1 MRIPFRRH
9 HASLAAGLA
18 ALLAASG
25 ACRAA
30 RSVDACR
37 DCSVLLVSIDTL
49 RADRLPAYGYAS
61 GSTPNLDA
69 LARRGIVFDEAY
81 SHCPLTLPAHAALF
95 TGLLPPH
102 NGVRDNVG
110 FSLKDTHRTLAT
122 RFRAAGWSTGAAVSA
137 YVLRR
142 QTGIAAGFDFYE
154 DAIESAG
161 AVESLASVQR
171 DGAVSVEELGRW
183 IESRGKKRFFA
194 FLHLYEP
201 HTPYTPPER
210 FQGRDPYDGEI
221 AYADELVGRLLQRVL
236 KDDRLLVAVTSDHGE
251 GLGDHGEQEH
261 GIFLYREAVR
271 IPFILRLPGDARA
284 GTRVG
289 GTTAQVDI
297 AATLLDLAGLPTD
310 GLDGVSARPQL
321 AGQPPGVRRVYSET
335 FYPRYHF
342 GWSELLAVTED
353 RFRYVHAPRP
363 EMFDLSRDP
372 SEKQDV
378 AASRPAA
385 VASMSAWLAQ
395 QADAVP
401 AAPEEVPPETR
412 ERLQAL
418 GYIGANPTVAAG
430 GDLADPKDK
439 IAAYEDLKRALAL
452 RQSGKDEE
460 AVVAFRKV
468 LADNPGMIDA
478 WETLGYTLIRL
489 GRTREGIEAVDRAL
503 RMDPLRTTAHLAL
516 AKVYALEGR
525 DSLALQHAQIASDR
539 DPALGNETL
548 AQLMM
553 DRGDL
558 PRAVAYARKSV
569 EADPQRIM
577 SRFILGVAAQRAGR
591 YEEALGEFRQ
601 AEESKRRQR
610 RVVVRNLH
618 ANMADCL
625 ARLGREPEA
634 EREFLAELEAIP
646 HSEEARVGLAMLYR
660 SQGRDGEARAALAGI
675 VTSLPRPGPEAFLK
689 VVQTFTALGDKEAAT
704 EWAARGRAQFPS
716 DARFR

>member
-1 MRIPFRRH
+1 MRFDAPDATLAI
-9 HASLAAGLA
+9 ALAAITLVVTT
-18 ALLAASG
+18 
-25 ACRAA
+25 ACRS
-30 RSVDACR
+30 RSSVDTCR

-49 RADRLPAYGYAS
+49 RADHLPAYGYAA

-69 LARRGIVFDEAY
+69 LARRGIVFENVY

-122 RFRAAGWSTGAAVSA
+122 RFHAAGWRTGAAVSA

-142 QTGIAAGFDFYE
+142 QTGIGAGFDFYE

-183 IESRGKKRFFA
+183 VESQGNERFLA

-201 HTPYTPPER
+201 HSPYTPPER
-210 FQGRDPYDGEI
+210 FRGRDPYDGEI
-221 AYADELVGRLLQRVL
+221 AYADELVGRMLQRVD
-236 KDDRLLVAVTSDHGE
+236 KHPRILVVVTSDHGE

-271 IPFILRLPGDARA
+271 VPLILRLPGDARA

-310 GLDGVSARPQL
+310 GLDGLSARPQL
-321 AGQPPGVRRVYSET
+321 AGGPPAVRRVYSET

-342 GWSELLAVTED
+342 GWSELLAVSDD
-353 RFRYVHAPRP
+353 RFRYVRAPRP
-363 EMFDLSRDP
+363 EMFDLASDP
-372 SEKQDV
+372 GEKRDV

-385 VASMSAWLAQ
+385 AASMSAWLAQ
-395 QADAVP
+395 QADAGP
-401 AAPEEVPPETR
+401 PAPEEVPIETR

-418 GYIGANPTVAAG
+418 GYIGANPAVATG

-439 IAAYEDLKRALAL
+439 IAAYEDLKRALTL
-452 RQSGKDEE
+452 RQSGRDEE

-468 LADNPGMIDA
+468 LLDNPGMIDA

-489 GRTREGIEAVDRAL
+489 GRTREGIEAVDTAL
-503 RMDPLRTTAHLAL
+503 RMDPMRTTAHLAL
-516 AKVYALEGR
+516 AKVYALEGK
-525 DSLALQHAQIASDR
+525 DGLALQHAQIASGR
-539 DPALGNETL
+539 DPAQGNETL

-558 PRAVAYARKSV
+558 PRAVAFARKSV
-569 EADPQRIM
+569 EVDPQRIM

-601 AEESKRRQR
+601 AEEVKRRQR
-610 RVVVRNLH
+610 RVVVKSLH

-625 ARLGREPEA
+625 ARLGREAEA
-634 EREFLAELEAIP
+634 EREFQAELEAIP

-660 SQGRDGEARAALAGI
+660 SQGRDVEARTALAGV
-675 VTSLPRPGPEAFLK
+675 VTSLSRPGPEAFLK
-689 VVQTFTALGDKEAAT
+689 VVQTFTALGDKEAAR
-704 EWAARGRAQFPS
+704 EWAARGRAQFPL